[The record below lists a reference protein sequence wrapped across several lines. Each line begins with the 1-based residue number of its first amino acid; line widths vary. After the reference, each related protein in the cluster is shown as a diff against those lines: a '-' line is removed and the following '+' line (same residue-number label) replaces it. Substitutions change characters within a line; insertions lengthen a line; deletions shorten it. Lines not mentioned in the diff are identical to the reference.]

1 MCDSIEAEYNQSVP
15 LYTLDLNNNG
25 GFPFWIGKNKFS
37 ENAKLHQH
45 QYIQINYV
53 TKGKGYHVI
62 NNKKYEIQVGDIF
75 VMPPFVPHKIVPN
88 HENTIIEVIEIE
100 FVPEFLNEQFSD
112 ISKAKGLFDFSY
124 IALFLVCE
132 NEIRSDLRL
141 TGENQKWV
149 NAIVQELYQ
158 EYQKQ
163 KPLFEHAFKAQLLHL
178 LVILSRA
185 FHESMD
191 VTENTQVFMK
201 HRQSIEKVLNYIG
214 NHFTEDL
221 KIEDMSKVAMMSQTY
236 FCYFF
241 KVLVGKTFTQYLIE
255 KRIERAKELL
265 VGTDLSV
272 TDIAINSGFNNISH
286 FIRTFKVGVNLSP
299 IQYRKISSEKGV

>member
-1 MCDSIEAEYNQSVP
+1 MHDYVGAEYDQSVP
-15 LYTLDLNNNG
+15 LYTLDLNNNA

-45 QYIQINYV
+45 EYIQINYV
-53 TKGKGYHVI
+53 TKGRGYHVI
-62 NNKKYEIQVGDIF
+62 NNTKHEIQVGDVF

-88 HENTIIEVIEIE
+88 HENAVIEVIEIE

-112 ISKAKGLFDFSY
+112 ISKAKSLFDFSY
-124 IALFLVCE
+124 IALFLVCK

-141 TGENQKWV
+141 TGEDQKSV
-149 NAIVQELYQ
+149 NKIVHELYK
-158 EYQKQ
+158 EYQEQ
-163 KPLFEHAFKAQLLHL
+163 KPLFQHSFKAQLLYL

-185 FHESMD
+185 FKETMG
-191 VTENTQVFMK
+191 VTENTQVFLK
-201 HRQSIEKVLNYIG
+201 HRKSIEKVLDYIEK
-214 NHFTEDL
+214 HFTEDL

-255 KRIERAKELL
+255 KRIEQAKELL

-272 TDIAINSGFNNISH
+272 TDVAINSGFNNISH
-286 FIRTFKVGVNLSP
+286 FIRTFKAGANLSP
-299 IQYRKISSEKGV
+299 IQYRKISGEKGV